1 MTDKLQI
8 QEIERE
14 MIFEF
19 ITEFLDSDPDY
30 DLLSQEEKDKTFGI
44 YQTILSAIYKSSFYN
59 NIYPIIYATDTPSK
73 KVVENAIKKISDIVP
88 DVNKITVS
96 VVN

>member
-8 QEIERE
+8 EAIERE

-19 ITEFLDSDPDY
+19 ITDFLDTDPDY
-30 DLLSQEEKDKTFGI
+30 DLLTQEEKDKTFGI
-44 YQTILSAIYKSSFYN
+44 YQTILSAIYKSSFYGN
-59 NIYPIIYATDTPSK
+59 VYPVIYATDTPSK

-88 DVNKITVS
+88 DVDKITVS
-96 VVN
+96 VVS

>member
-8 QEIERE
+8 EAIERE

-44 YQTILSAIYKSSFYN
+44 YQTILSAIYKSSFYKAN
-59 NIYPIIYATDTPSK
+59 RTSINSTNRMLSSTLSISINIAT
-73 KVVENAIKKISDIVP
+73 I
-88 DVNKITVS
+88 
-96 VVN
+96 